1 MKGQNPD
8 IDATHNFGFCSRS
21 ARQLRASG
29 GYVSVFQ
36 FSCSKNSRPQL
47 DPNQLGDTPAFEA
60 ALADLFLG
68 PEKGLGLFVPGTDEG
83 IDMLL

>member
-21 ARQLRASG
+21 ARQLRAPG

-47 DPNQLGDTPAFEA
+47 GLAGVLTHAYRTGTWGRGALESARHLLTLSRIALGICV
-60 ALADLFLG
+60 
-68 PEKGLGLFVPGTDEG
+68 K
-83 IDMLL
+83 

>member
-36 FSCSKNSRPQL
+36 FSCSESSRPQL
-47 DPNQLGDTPAFEA
+47 GLAGVLYARVPHRHLGREGLESARHLLVLSRIAF
-60 ALADLFLG
+60 
-68 PEKGLGLFVPGTDEG
+68 G
-83 IDMLL
+83 ICVK